1 MQIRINQPRQDR
13 LAHRQALLKPF
24 SMVIV
29 LWLAAWLGSIWG
41 ASAAAPLLVDNPR
54 IRALIPGQDKTVGYL
69 EITNPG
75 TTAATLIGAQSERA
89 RAIEFHTT
97 TVEGDIMRMRHLP
110 RIQIPAGATVH
121 FQPGGNHLMLFGVRS
136 LSAENEIRLILED
149 GSVLTATFRQIPIGG
164 Q

>member
-1 MQIRINQPRQDR
+1 MKTRIDQPRQDR
-13 LAHRQALLKPF
+13 LVPGRALVKAF
-24 SMVIV
+24 TRIIV
-29 LWLAAWLGSIWG
+29 LWLAACLGSSWG
-41 ASAAAPLLVDNPR
+41 APAAAPLLVDNPR

-69 EITNPG
+69 EITNTG
-75 TTAATLIGAQSERA
+75 TTAAILIGAQSEYA

-97 TVEGDIMRMRHLP
+97 TVDGDIMRMRHLP

-149 GSVLTATFRQIPIGG
+149 GSVLIATFRQIPIGG